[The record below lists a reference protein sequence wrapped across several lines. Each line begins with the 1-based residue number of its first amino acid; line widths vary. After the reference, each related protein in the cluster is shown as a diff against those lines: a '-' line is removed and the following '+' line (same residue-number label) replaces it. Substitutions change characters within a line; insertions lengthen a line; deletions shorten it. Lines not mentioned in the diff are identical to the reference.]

1 VRLELSTEA
10 VRMCVTGGQSR
21 AFFNLIKYL
30 RNATVPYFSDLAHIK
45 RFHEI
50 YSFTETYFPE
60 YDLLLRYDF
69 LSFFVIAK

>member
-1 VRLELSTEA
+1 VRLELLTEA
-10 VRMCVTGGQSR
+10 VWMCVTGGQSQ

-30 RNATVPYFSDLAHIK
+30 HHSTLPNSMIGLHKKFFRK
-45 RFHEI
+45 I

-69 LSFFVIAK
+69 LSFLVIAK